1 MKDKIKKS
9 ENGRGIPLIVSIIIV
24 FCILG
29 TFVFSVSRKIS
40 MEMSSSAIGNLSE
53 SLSLIKGT
61 IEVLLNKDAEFQTL
75 IAQELTT
82 LEDPEGFILSYQRN
96 RSMVKMSLIFSGE
109 SEGISNNGEVF
120 SEEGLDFSSGNTVE
134 RHGNLGLHL

>member
-82 LEDPEGFILSYQRN
+82 LEDPEGFILSYQIHGKN
-96 RSMVKMSLIFSGE
+96 V
-109 SEGISNNGEVF
+109 V
-120 SEEGLDFSSGNTVE
+120 DFFG
-134 RHGNLGLHL
+134 RIGGNLQ